1 MTRAARLVLV
11 CLFVVVFTFIASAQ
25 LPFQLRENFIT
36 GLSSPVF
43 ITNAGDGTRRLFI
56 VQQRGIIKVVQPG
69 SSTPTDYLN
78 LSGVVSNSGSERGLL
93 GLAFHPNFENNRRL
107 FVYYTRQSDGA
118 IEIAEYAQNAV
129 NRNIADPTVVR
140 TIITIPHASF
150 SNHNGGTIAFGPDG
164 YLYAAPG
171 DGGSGNDP
179 FPPIGNAQNLNS
191 LLGKMLRLDIN
202 STSPPLNY
210 SIPPTNPFAGATAG
224 ADEIYA
230 YGLRNPYRFS
240 FDRGG
245 TNQLWVGDVGQ
256 NAIEEVD
263 IVTSGGNYG
272 WRVYEGTQCTN
283 NDPQSCST
291 GGSPITQI
299 PPVFQ
304 YTRVLDTSGQ
314 NRCSVTGGY
323 VYRGK
328 QNALPVGSYVYA
340 DYCTGEIMLWNGS
353 QQSVLRDTSNLNL
366 VSFGEDEDGELYVVR
381 ASGSIARIVGVG
393 TNSDFDGDGGSD
405 ISIFRPSTGQWFWY
419 GLAAGNVG
427 VVTFGIS
434 GDIPVPEDYDG
445 DGKTDYA
452 IYRPSSGVWYIF
464 RSLDATLQIVTWGI
478 SGDVPVVGDFT
489 GDRRADFSVYRPS
502 TGVWYTYRSN
512 GSGQYDAVTFGLPGD
527 QPIASDYDGDARTD
541 IAIWRPSSGTWWW
554 LNSSNQ
560 QVLGYQFGLSTDV
573 PIPGDYDADG
583 KTDHAVYRPS
593 TGEWL
598 ITKSSDLTFIIAT
611 WGISGDVPVPGD
623 YDRDGREDFAIWR
636 PSTGTWWIY
645 KTSDSSAFGVA
656 WGNSQD
662 QPLPVTDRP

>member
-1 MTRAARLVLV
+1 MTQSARILLVLLSIV
-11 CLFVVVFTFIASAQ
+11 SVFAVVAVAQ

-43 ITNAGDGTRRLFI
+43 LTNAGDGTRRKFI

-69 SSTPTDYLN
+69 ASTTTDYLN
-78 LSGVVSNSGSERGLL
+78 LSGTVSSSGGERGLL

-129 NRNIADPTVVR
+129 DQNIADPTPVR
-140 TIITIPHASF
+140 VIITIPHPSF
-150 SNHNGGTIAFGPDG
+150 TNHNGGTIAFGPDG

-179 FPPIGNAQNLNS
+179 SGNAQNLNS

-202 STSPPLNY
+202 STTPPLNY
-210 SIPPTNPFAGATAG
+210 SIPPTNPFAGATPG
-224 ADEIYA
+224 ADEIFA

-245 TNQLWVGDVGQ
+245 TNQLWVADVGQ
-256 NAIEEVD
+256 GAIEEVD
-263 IVTSGGNYG
+263 IVVSGGNYG

-283 NDPQSCST
+283 LDPQFCSS
-291 GGSPITQI
+291 GGTPITQV

-328 QNALPVGSYVYA
+328 QNALPLGSYVYA

-353 QQSVLRDTSNLNL
+353 QQSILRDTSNLNL

-381 ASGSIARIVGVG
+381 SSGSIARIVGVR

-405 ISIFRPSTGQWFWY
+405 LAVYRPATGAWYWY
-419 GLAAGNVG
+419 GLGPGTAAA
-427 VVTFGIS
+427 VTFGIS

-445 DGKTDYA
+445 DGRTDYA
-452 IYRPSSGVWYIF
+452 IYRPSVGLWYIF
-464 RSLDATLQIVTWGI
+464 RSSDFTLQIVPWGI
-478 SGDVPVVGDFT
+478 AGDTPVVGDFT
-489 GDRRADFSVYRPS
+489 GDRRADFSIYRS
-502 TGVWYTYRSN
+502 TTGVWYIYRSN
-512 GSGQYDAVTFGLPGD
+512 GSGQFDAVTFGLPGD
-527 QPIASDYDGDARTD
+527 EPLASDFDGDGRKD
-541 IAIWRPSSGTWWW
+541 IAIWRPASGTWWW
-554 LNSSNQ
+554 LRSSDN
-560 QVLGYQFGLSTDV
+560 QVLGYQFGSVGDV
-573 PIPGDYDADG
+573 PVAGDYDGDG
-583 KTDHAVYRPS
+583 RSDHAVYRPT

-598 ITKSSDLTFIIAT
+598 ITRSSDLSLFGVP
-611 WGISGDVPVPGD
+611 WGVPGDVPVPGD

-636 PSTGTWWIY
+636 PSTGTWWVLR
-645 KTSDSSAFGVA
+645 SVDFSHFGVG
-656 WGNSQD
+656 WGAVQD
-662 QPLPVTDRP
+662 MPLPAIDRP